1 MQKLQEI
8 WSEIKEDERQ
18 EIYIPPEKRQKSIAD
33 FRLFWDH
40 IKMEYPKTTNLL
52 DATFDNVPSFFTE
65 KWVEIYDQSG
75 SAEYRHKK
83 SKQIRFNTSMLR
95 SNLCDF
101 SNAYIVVKGTIT
113 VNPNEANYNKKLV
126 LKNNAPFTSCILKI
140 NNTLIDNPKD
150 LDTVMPV

>member
-1 MQKLQEI
+1 
-8 WSEIKEDERQ
+8 
-18 EIYIPPEKRQKSIAD
+18 
-33 FRLFWDH
+33 
-40 IKMEYPKTTNLL
+40 MEYPKTTNLL

-101 SNAYIVVKGTIT
+101 SNAYIVVKGTIA

-150 LDTVMPV
+150 LDTVMPLYNLLEYSKSYTKTKGSYWNYYRDEPNSCIGGENDNIY

>member
-18 EIYIPPEKRQKSIAD
+18 EIYIPPEKRQKSIDD
-33 FRLFWDH
+33 FRLFWHH

-113 VNPNEANYNKKLV
+113 VNPNEANYNKKIV

-150 LDTVMPV
+150 LDTVMPL